1 MGKIATIAI
10 EAAPQHDGSAV
21 WDVTVMTSGVGIR
34 YAVPDPVGLGPL
46 HAVQDVLTHHLAPN
60 DGRTVPGFTV
70 FALEDTA

>member
-1 MGKIATIAI
+1 MRMLEISVGL
-10 EAAPQHDGSAV
+10 APQHEGSAV

-60 DGRTVPGFTV
+60 DGRTVPGFSV